1 LKYSVKCLKL
11 KKSCP
16 SILYCFSIELYTLSK
31 KYGKRSVFKVT
42 TNILKQLTFPLR
54 KTRLK
59 TGSTTLLG
67 KLWNTFNAW
76 SSKKPLKYSLYL
88 SAIIVFFAIILIPPI
103 IGILVKI
110 GTVQNV
116 INQPALMNTAL
127 SAIKNSF
134 IIALTVSALDLIA
147 GVPLA
152 WFITRGKSRW
162 LSVLDTL
169 ADIPF
174 VVPTAAL
181 GYSLLLFWGSSGG
194 ISALFGSL
202 LVSPGWLLVML
213 LQFTFSYP
221 VVVRVIVG
229 SLLDYKMEY
238 ERASR
243 TLGAP
248 PLTAS
253 RTVTF
258 PIIKPSLIA
267 AFSLAFARSL
277 SETGATFI
285 VAGAFL
291 NGPVL
296 LQTLSNQFK
305 SGLIPQATY
314 EGATVFTSLI
324 LITVSITIFALI
336 RIIGQRIKLPF
347 GHGLPGFE
355 KKLSY
360 KKAADSRNSIALLV
374 FIVIVLIPSLFV
386 ALPAFQAI
394 ATGTNLIQAFTG
406 SGIWASFWHSLLLSY
421 GLAAIVT
428 ALGII
433 LGIPMAILIAR
444 KTFGKLPSAILDS
457 LINVP
462 IIVPSIALGISLK
475 FFWQGISGMPEFL
488 LLVFAHLAITYPY
501 FVRSMSAAM
510 ERISIEM
517 EEAAKTLGAKPL
529 TVFRSIVLPL
539 AKYSI
544 LSGAII
550 VFTRSVSE
558 TGATLAVTTN
568 LQTAPVLIVNWVNSL
583 RGVSAPIPG
592 VNSLTVGL
600 ACGFLI
606 LFSFIILLVLR
617 LLTRKGKV

>member
-1 LKYSVKCLKL
+1 V
-11 KKSCP
+11 
-16 SILYCFSIELYTLSK
+16 
-31 KYGKRSVFKVT
+31 
-42 TNILKQLTFPLR
+42 
-54 KTRLK
+54 
-59 TGSTTLLG
+59 LG
-67 KLWNTFNAW
+67 KLWNTLNAL
-76 SSKKPLKYSLYL
+76 SSKKPLKYALYL
-88 SAIIVFFAIILIPPI
+88 SAVIIFFAIILIPPI
-103 IGILVKI
+103 LGILIKAPTI
-110 GTVQNV
+110 QNV

-127 SAIKNSF
+127 TSIRNSF
-134 IIALTVSALDLIA
+134 IVGLTVASLDVLA

-152 WFITRGKSRW
+152 WLISRSKSRW
-162 LSVLDTL
+162 ISILDTL

-181 GYSLLLFWGSSGG
+181 GYSLLLFWSSTGG
-194 ISALFGSL
+194 PISTLFGAS
-202 LVSPGWLLVML
+202 VISPGWLLVL
-213 LQFTFSYP
+213 ILQFTFSLP
-221 VVVRVIVG
+221 VVVRVMVG
-229 SLLDYKMEY
+229 ALLDYKVEY

-258 PIIKPSLIA
+258 PIVKPSLIA

-285 VAGAFL
+285 VAGAFV
-291 NGPVL
+291 NGPVF
-296 LQTLSNQFK
+296 LQELSNQFK
-305 SGLIPQATY
+305 GGLIPQSTY
-314 EGATVFTSLI
+314 IGATVFTSAI
-324 LITVSITIFALI
+324 LIAVSLTVFAFI
-336 RIIGQRIKLPF
+336 RILGQRIKLPF
-347 GHGLPGFE
+347 GHGLPVFE

-360 KKAADSRNSIALLV
+360 KKTARTRNGIILFV
-374 FIVIVLIPSLFV
+374 FLVIVLVPSLFV
-386 ALPAFQAI
+386 ALPAFHAV
-394 ATGTNLIQAFTG
+394 AEGTPLIQALTG
-406 SGIWASFWHSLLLSY
+406 AGIWTSFWQSLLLSY
-421 GLAAIVT
+421 SLATIVT
-428 ALGII
+428 VLGII

-444 KTFGKLPSAILDS
+444 KTFGKMPSAILDN

-462 IIVPSIALGISLK
+462 IIVPSIALGVSLK
-475 FFWQGISGMPEFL
+475 FFWQGTGIPEFL

-510 ERISIEM
+510 ERISIDM

-529 TVFRSIVLPL
+529 TLFRSIVLPL
-539 AKYSI
+539 TKYSI

-550 VFTRSVSE
+550 VFTRSLSE
-558 TGATLAVTTN
+558 TGATLAVTN

-606 LFSFIILLVLR
+606 LLSFIILLVLR
-617 LLTRKGKV
+617 LLTRKGKS

>member
-1 LKYSVKCLKL
+1 M
-11 KKSCP
+11 
-16 SILYCFSIELYTLSK
+16 LS
-31 KYGKRSVFKVT
+31 R
-42 TNILKQLTFPLR
+42 
-54 KTRLK
+54 
-59 TGSTTLLG
+59 
-67 KLWNTFNAW
+67 LWNKLNAL
-76 SSKKPLKYSLYL
+76 SSKKPLKYTLYL
-88 SAIIVFFAIILIPPI
+88 SAVIIFFAIILIPPI
-103 IGILVKI
+103 LGILIKAP
-110 GTVQNV
+110 TLQNV
-116 INQPALMNTAL
+116 LNQPALMNTAL
-127 SAIKNSF
+127 GAISNSF
-134 IIALTVSALDLIA
+134 SIGLIVAALDLLA

-169 ADIPF
+169 ADLPF

-181 GYSLLLFWGSSGG
+181 GYSLLLFWSSGG
-194 ISALFGSL
+194 GISSFFGGS

-213 LQFTFSYP
+213 LHFTFSFP
-221 VVVRVIVG
+221 VVVRIMVG
-229 SLLDYKMEY
+229 SMLDYKMEY

-285 VAGAFL
+285 VAGAVFM
-291 NGPVL
+291 NGPVF

-305 SGLIPQATY
+305 NGTIPIGTY
-314 EGATVFTSLI
+314 QGATVFASII
-324 LITVSITIFALI
+324 LIAVSLAIFALI
-336 RIIGQRIKLPF
+336 RIIGQRVKLPF
-347 GHGLPGFE
+347 GHGLPVFE

-360 KKAADSRNSIALLV
+360 KKAAWSRNSIALFV
-374 FIVIVLIPSLFV
+374 FLFIVLIPSLFV

-394 ATGTNLIQAFTG
+394 ANGTQLIQAFSG
-406 SGIWASFWHSLLLSY
+406 SGVWGSFWQSLLLSY
-421 GLAAIVT
+421 GLAGIVT
-428 ALGII
+428 VLGIV
-433 LGIPMAILIAR
+433 LGIPMAILLAR
-444 KTFGKLPSAILDS
+444 KTFGNLPSAILDS
-457 LINVP
+457 LLNVP
-462 IIVPSIALGISLK
+462 IIVPSIALGVSLK
-475 FFWQGISGMPEFL
+475 FFWQSVPGMPDFL

-510 ERISIEM
+510 ERINVDM
-517 EEAAKTLGAKPL
+517 EEAARTLGAKPF
-529 TVFRSIVLPL
+529 TVFRTIVLPL
-539 AKYSI
+539 TKYSI

-558 TGATLAVTTN
+558 TGATLAVTSK
-568 LQTAPVLIVNWVNSL
+568 LQTAPVLIVSWVNSV
-583 RGVSAPIPG
+583 RGVISPISG

-600 ACGFLI
+600 ACGILI

>member
-1 LKYSVKCLKL
+1 V
-11 KKSCP
+11 
-16 SILYCFSIELYTLSK
+16 LS
-31 KYGKRSVFKVT
+31 
-42 TNILKQLTFPLR
+42 
-54 KTRLK
+54 
-59 TGSTTLLG
+59 
-67 KLWNTFNAW
+67 KLWNTLNNL

-88 SAIIVFFAIILIPPI
+88 TAIIVFFALILIPPI
-103 IGILVKI
+103 FGILLKVPTI
-110 GTVQNV
+110 QNV
-116 INQPALMNTAL
+116 INQPALVNTAL
-127 SAIKNSF
+127 TAIRNSF
-134 IIALTVSALDLIA
+134 IVGLIVASLDIVA

-152 WFITRGKSRW
+152 WLITRSSKSRW
-162 LSVLDTL
+162 MSILDTL

-181 GYSLLLFWGSSGG
+181 GYSLLLFWSASSGP
-194 ISALFGSL
+194 ISMLFGAS
-202 LVSPGWLLVML
+202 VISPGWLLVFL
-213 LQFTFSYP
+213 LQFTFSLP
-221 VVVRVIVG
+221 VVVRVMVG
-229 SLLDYKMEY
+229 ALLDYKLEY

-285 VAGAFL
+285 VAGAFV
-291 NGPVL
+291 NGPVF

-305 SGLIPQATY
+305 AGIIPQTTY
-314 EGATVFTSLI
+314 VGATVFTSLI
-324 LITVSITIFALI
+324 LIAVSLSIFALI
-336 RIIGQRIKLPF
+336 RVIGQRIKLPF
-347 GHGLPGFE
+347 GHGLPVLE

-360 KKAADSRNSIALLV
+360 KKTAWTRNGIALFV
-374 FIVIVLIPSLFV
+374 FIVIVLVPSLFV

-394 ATGTNLIQAFTG
+394 ISGTPLIQALTG
-406 SGIWASFWHSLLLSY
+406 VGVWASFWHSLLLSY
-421 GLAAIVT
+421 TLAAIVT
-428 ALGII
+428 VLGII

-444 KTFGKLPSAILDS
+444 KTFGKMPSAILDT

-462 IIVPSIALGISLK
+462 IIVPSIALGVSLK
-475 FFWQGISGMPEFL
+475 FFWQGTGIPEFL

-501 FVRSMSAAM
+501 FVRSMSAAI
-510 ERISIEM
+510 ERISVDM
-517 EEAAKTLGAKPL
+517 EEAAKTLGAKPF

-539 AKYSI
+539 TKYSI

-558 TGATLAVTTN
+558 TGATLAVSTH
-568 LQTAPVLIVNWVNSL
+568 LVTAPVLIVNWVNAL
-583 RGVSAPIPG
+583 RGVSAPIAG
-592 VNSLTVGL
+592 VTTQTVGL

-617 LLTRKGKV
+617 LLTRKGKT

>member
-1 LKYSVKCLKL
+1 M
-11 KKSCP
+11 
-16 SILYCFSIELYTLSK
+16 LSK
-31 KYGKRSVFKVT
+31 
-42 TNILKQLTFPLR
+42 IWI
-54 KTRLK
+54 
-59 TGSTTLLG
+59 
-67 KLWNTFNAW
+67 KLNAL
-76 SSKKPLKYSLYL
+76 SSKKPLKYTLYL
-88 SAIIVFFAIILIPPI
+88 SAIIIFFAIILIPPI
-103 IGILVKI
+103 LGILIKVPTLK
-110 GTVQNV
+110 NV
-116 INQPALMNTAL
+116 FNQPALMNTAL
-127 SAIKNSF
+127 GAISNSF
-134 IIALTVSALDLIA
+134 SIGLIVAALDLLA

-152 WFITRGKSRW
+152 WLISRGKSRW

-169 ADIPF
+169 ADLPF

-181 GYSLLLFWGSSGG
+181 GYSLLLFWSSGG
-194 ISALFGSL
+194 GISSFFGGS

-213 LQFTFSYP
+213 LHFTFSFP
-221 VVVRVIVG
+221 VVVRIMVG
-229 SLLDYKMEY
+229 SMLDYKMEY

-285 VAGAFL
+285 VAGAVFM
-291 NGPVL
+291 NGPVF

-305 SGLIPQATY
+305 NGTIPIGTY
-314 EGATVFTSLI
+314 QGATVFASII
-324 LITVSITIFALI
+324 LIAVSLAIFALI
-336 RIIGQRIKLPF
+336 RVIGQRVKLPF
-347 GHGLPGFE
+347 GHGLPVFE

-360 KKAADSRNSIALLV
+360 KKTAWSRNSIALFV
-374 FIVIVLIPSLFV
+374 FLFIVLIPSLFV

-394 ATGTNLIQAFTG
+394 ASGTPLIQAFSG
-406 SGIWASFWHSLLLSY
+406 SGVWGSFWQSLLLSY
-421 GLAAIVT
+421 SLAGIVT
-428 ALGII
+428 VLGII
-433 LGIPMAILIAR
+433 LGIPMAILLAR
-444 KTFGKLPSAILDS
+444 KTFGKWPSAILDS

-462 IIVPSIALGISLK
+462 IIVPSIALGVSLK
-475 FFWQGISGMPEFL
+475 FFWQSIPGMPDFL

-510 ERISIEM
+510 ERINVDM
-517 EEAAKTLGAKPL
+517 EEAARTLGAKPFA
-529 TVFRSIVLPL
+529 VFRSIVLPL
-539 AKYSI
+539 TKYSI

-558 TGATLAVTTN
+558 TGATLAVTSK
-568 LQTAPVLIVNWVNSL
+568 LQTAPVLIVNWVNSV
-583 RGVSAPIPG
+583 RGVISPISG

-600 ACGFLI
+600 ACGILI

>member
-1 LKYSVKCLKL
+1 MV
-11 KKSCP
+11 
-16 SILYCFSIELYTLSK
+16 
-31 KYGKRSVFKVT
+31 
-42 TNILKQLTFPLR
+42 
-54 KTRLK
+54 
-59 TGSTTLLG
+59 LG
-67 KLWNTFNAW
+67 KLWNTLNAL
-76 SSKKPLKYSLYL
+76 SSKKPLKYALYL
-88 SAIIVFFAIILIPPI
+88 SAVIIFFAIILIPPI
-103 IGILVKI
+103 LGILIKAPTI
-110 GTVQNV
+110 QNV

-127 SAIKNSF
+127 TSIRNSF
-134 IIALTVSALDLIA
+134 IIGLTVAALDVLA

-152 WFITRGKSRW
+152 WLISRSKSRW
-162 LSVLDTL
+162 ISILDTL

-181 GYSLLLFWGSSGG
+181 GYSLLLFWSSTGG
-194 ISALFGSL
+194 PISTLFGAS
-202 LVSPGWLLVML
+202 VISPGWLLVL
-213 LQFTFSYP
+213 ILQFTFSLP
-221 VVVRVIVG
+221 VVIRVMVG
-229 SLLDYKMEY
+229 ALLDYKVEY

-285 VAGAFL
+285 VAGAFV
-291 NGPVL
+291 NGPVF
-296 LQTLSNQFK
+296 LQELSNQFK
-305 SGLIPQATY
+305 GGLIPQSTY
-314 EGATVFTSLI
+314 IGATVFTSAI
-324 LITVSITIFALI
+324 LIAVSLTVFAFI
-336 RIIGQRIKLPF
+336 RILGQKIKLPF
-347 GHGLPGFE
+347 GHGLPLFE

-360 KKAADSRNSIALLV
+360 KKTAWTRNGIILFV
-374 FIVIVLIPSLFV
+374 FLVIVLVPSLFV
-386 ALPAFQAI
+386 ALPAFQAV
-394 ATGTNLIQAFTG
+394 AAGTPLIQALTG
-406 SGIWASFWHSLLLSY
+406 AGIWTSFWQSLLLSY
-421 GLAAIVT
+421 SLAGIVT
-428 ALGII
+428 VLGIV

-444 KTFGKLPSAILDS
+444 KTFGKTPSAILDN

-462 IIVPSIALGISLK
+462 IIVPSIALGVSLK
-475 FFWQGISGMPEFL
+475 FFWQGTGIPEFL

-510 ERISIEM
+510 ERISIDM

-529 TVFRSIVLPL
+529 TLFRSIVLPL
-539 AKYSI
+539 TKYSI

-550 VFTRSVSE
+550 VFTRSLSE
-558 TGATLAVTTN
+558 TGATLAVTN

-606 LFSFIILLVLR
+606 LLSFMILLVLR
-617 LLTRKGKV
+617 LLTRKGKS